1 MQSRRQETMREKMD
15 ETTLLETCVL
25 QAGEYT
31 HTVLRLH
38 CHGKVR
44 ERQNTL
50 IGDPSRR

>member
-15 ETTLLETCVL
+15 ESTFLETCVL

-31 HTVLRLH
+31 HIFLRLH
-38 CHGKVR
+38 CHGKVP
-44 ERQNTL
+44 EGQSTL